1 MGHQDYSLVP
11 LPASEVLLGSGIGKG
26 SFYCKCCF
34 YFCLLLYFTMLGS
47 PFDSL
52 FVGTAATAKV
62 VDDPPPAQLDPFK
75 IPTNFFERVLPA
87 KTSPANSG

>member
-1 MGHQDYSLVP
+1 VGHQDYFLAP
-11 LPASEVLLGSGIGKG
+11 LPGSEALLESVIGKE

-34 YFCLLLYFTMLGS
+34 NFCLLLYFTMLES

-62 VDDPPPAQLDPFK
+62 ADDPPSAELDTF
-75 IPTNFFERVLPA
+75 
-87 KTSPANSG
+87 